1 MKRYLT
7 AIFLGISAMIL
18 VFGLRIDLQW
28 TGAVTW
34 GLTLICLLFAA
45 YFTKYIPDEKQNKK
59 RK

>member
-7 AIFLGISAMIL
+7 VLFLILAAIIL
-18 VFGLRIDLQW
+18 FVGLRIDLQW

-34 GLTLICLLFAA
+34 GLTLICLIFSA
-45 YFTKYIPDEKQNKK
+45 YFTKYIPDEKQAKK